1 MPQNEFRRIVEDLPL
16 PAYLF
21 DGNTRRFVA
30 ANALYCK
37 LVGYTEEELIAL
49 PWPRIM
55 AEEHVQPALAA
66 MAAET
71 PLEQPTA
78 WAFKR
83 KDGSVVI
90 VHTLYRSM
98 HLNRRNGQT
107 LDVLFAAVVGFPGQ
121 TIRRAE
127 KVFGS

>member
-1 MPQNEFRRIVEDLPL
+1 MPTSEFHNIVEDIPL

-30 ANALYCK
+30 ANDLYCK

-49 PWPRIM
+49 PWPKIM
-55 AEEHVQPALAA
+55 AEDHVQPALTA
-66 MAAET
+66 MAVET
-71 PLEQPTA
+71 PPEQPTS

-83 KDGSVVI
+83 KDGSVIV

-98 HLNRRNGQT
+98 HLNRRNGET
-107 LDVLFAAVVGFPGQ
+107 FDVFFAAVVGFPGQ
-121 TIRRAE
+121 TIPPAE
-127 KVFGS
+127 EVFG

>member
-1 MPQNEFRRIVEDLPL
+1 MPTNEFRKIVEDLPI

-30 ANALYCK
+30 VNDLYCQ

-49 PWPRIM
+49 PWPKIM

-71 PLEQPTA
+71 PLEQPTE

-83 KDGSVVI
+83 KNGSVVI
-90 VHTLYRSM
+90 VHTLCRSM
-98 HLNRRNGQT
+98 HLNRRSGET
-107 LDVLFAAVVGFPGQ
+107 LDVFFAAVVDFQGQ
-121 TIRRAE
+121 TILAAKR
-127 KVFGS
+127 VFG